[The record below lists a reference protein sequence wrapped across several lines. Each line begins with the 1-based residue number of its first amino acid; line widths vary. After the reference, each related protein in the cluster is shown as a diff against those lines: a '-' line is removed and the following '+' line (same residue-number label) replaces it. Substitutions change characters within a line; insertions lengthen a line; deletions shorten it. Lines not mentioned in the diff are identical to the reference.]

1 MEVKLRVLSGKSAGQ
16 ELPVSVPR
24 FVIGRAEGC
33 QLRARSESIGERH
46 CEIEVGP
53 GLVRIHDLGSPTATF
68 VNGERLSSA
77 SRELKIGDR
86 LKIGPLEFEVCMSVK
101 LATKKKPAVG
111 SIGEAAA
118 RLAGSKREDLDL
130 DQLLAGGDD
139 DPPTPS
145 RYAAQL
151 TEQEKSALGIN
162 SVDSPASPAGDE
174 SNNGTKPP
182 AKGKPTADV
191 DTHKLAADVLNK
203 YKKHR

>member
-16 ELPVSVPR
+16 ELPVGVPR

-33 QLRARSESIGERH
+33 QLRARSEAIGERH

-77 SRELKIGDR
+77 TRELKIGDR
-86 LKIGPLEFEVCMSVK
+86 LKIGPLEFEVWMSVK
-101 LATKKKPAVG
+101 MAAKKKPAVS

-118 RLAGSKREDLDL
+118 RLAGSKKDDLDL

-139 DPPTPS
+139 EPAPS
-145 RYAAQL
+145 RYAAKL
-151 TEQEKSALGIN
+151 TEQEKAALGISSVN
-162 SVDSPASPAGDE
+162 SPTPEDDCRKTDGR
-174 SNNGTKPP
+174 PP
-182 AKGKPTADV
+182 AKGKPVADV
-191 DTHKLAADVLNK
+191 DTRKLAADVLNK
-203 YKKHR
+203 YKKHS